1 MNEFWQR
8 AVIEP
13 LKQLGQ
19 QMMDYLPQLS
29 AAVVV
34 LVVGAV
40 AGWVVKQVV
49 YRGLRLLR
57 FDQLANR
64 LGLAAVIE
72 RVGLYRG
79 SSYVV
84 GQFAGGFVL
93 LMALLLALNA
103 LGPAGGDL
111 VQRFFVYLPRL
122 VTALLI
128 LVAGGLA
135 AAFFGRGTLIAAVNA
150 RLASAR
156 LLAGAVRLFIWLL
169 AGIIALEHLGI
180 GRTTLAIT
188 FGVVF
193 GGIVT
198 GVAIAFGIAGKDLAR
213 QALDSLVK
221 RGGMQEGEDEGVR
234 HL

>member
-1 MNEFWQR
+1 MNELWQR
-8 AVIEP
+8 AVREP
-13 LKQLGQ
+13 LDQLWNQ
-19 QMMDYLPQLS
+19 VMSYLPQVS
-29 AAVVV
+29 AALVV

-49 YRGLRLLR
+49 FRGLRLLR
-57 FDQLANR
+57 FDRLAER
-64 LGLAAVIE
+64 MGLAAVIE

-84 GQFAGGFVL
+84 GQFAGGLVL
-93 LMALLLALNA
+93 LVSLLLALNA
-103 LGPAGGDL
+103 LGPAGSDL
-111 VQRFFVYLPRL
+111 VLRFFVYLPHL
-122 VTALLI
+122 LTAVLI
-128 LVAGGLA
+128 LVVGGLA

-169 AGIIALEHLGI
+169 AIVVALEHLGI
-180 GRTTLAIT
+180 GRTTLAIA

-193 GGIVT
+193 GGLVA

-213 QALDSLVK
+213 QALESLVR
-221 RGGMQEGEDEGVR
+221 RGLQAEEDEGVR